1 MVTDLDAV
9 FFQYGQK
16 QVCEMIIITHM
27 QLSLM
32 FFRLLSLVASR
43 DIRTGRPGCPQECSP
58 GLSRHS
64 RETEVEA
71 LYLEVL

>member
-1 MVTDLDAV
+1 M
-9 FFQYGQK
+9 
-16 QVCEMIIITHM
+16 
-27 QLSLM
+27 LSFSVWAKAGLRNDCYYSHAAD
-32 FFRLLSLVASR
+32 FDVFRLLSLVASR
-43 DIRTGRPGCPQECSP
+43 DIRTRRPGCPQECSP